1 MNRKA
6 IIAVSVMVLVAA
18 VCATAMAVAGSRR
31 TGTVM
36 TAPEEPILYDDEMP
50 LETGIEVYMTD
61 LRLSTHY
68 YAAALGFDMPGRTVD
83 VSCDHNYLFGKENVK
98 DFVYT
103 EKVRQLTVDGENY
116 VMVRGQGEP
125 TNDHYYLEYNETTLR
140 MIIREDDRIVGYAMA
155 CFWDP
160 KGPKN
165 SSYFNDGMLVKA
177 VLFDDHAKGRITEEE
192 VNARLDA
199 LYNDYVIGEKLF
211 DTQTENAMHHYG
223 DVLEVVP

>member
-1 MNRKA
+1 MAKITLTRLTDDDREQFILDNQRA
-6 IIAVSVMVLVAA
+6 FRYGAMEEFGMRDDHLEEDGEII
-18 VCATAMAVAGSRR
+18 SRR
-31 TGTVM
+31 T
-36 TAPEEPILYDDEMP
+36 
-50 LETGIEVYMTD
+50 IEH
-61 LRLSTHY
+61 SI
-68 YAAALGFDMPGRTVD
+68 
-83 VSCDHNYLFGKENVK
+83 
-98 DFVYT
+98 
-103 EKVRQLTVDGENY
+103 DG
-116 VMVRGQGEP
+116 GEA
-125 TNDHYYLEYNETTLR
+125 NR
-140 MIIREDDRIVGYAMA
+140 IREDDRIVGYAMA